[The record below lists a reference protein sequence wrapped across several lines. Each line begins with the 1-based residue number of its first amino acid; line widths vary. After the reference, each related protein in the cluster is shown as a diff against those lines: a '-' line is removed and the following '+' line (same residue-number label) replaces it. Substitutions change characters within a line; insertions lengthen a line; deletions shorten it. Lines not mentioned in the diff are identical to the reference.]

1 MTTDQDALFVQGV
14 IAGRPSALLELY
26 DRYAPLVFKQAYAAL
41 RDKLAAED
49 VVQETFTA
57 AWFEARSWVD
67 SGGAVVDWLLQ
78 LARERLQLKG
88 AAAATARAS
97 TTASDE
103 LPPLPVQLPQSLRDR
118 VLDSI
123 YGAGERLRPP
133 YARPQWARAVTAR
146 WLVWALAIIALAL
159 VLLFA

>member
-1 MTTDQDALFVQGV
+1 MTMDQDVLFLQDV

-26 DRYAPLVFKQAYAAL
+26 DRHAPLVFKQAYAAL

-67 SGGAVVDWLLQ
+67 SGGAVVDWLLR
-78 LARERLQLKG
+78 LARERLRMKG
-88 AAAATARAS
+88 ALESVRLPATAPDVTS
-97 TTASDE
+97 
-103 LPPLPVQLPQSLRDR
+103 VVLPQSLRDR

-133 YARPQWARAVTAR
+133 YTRPQWARGVAGR
-146 WLVWALAIIALAL
+146 WLMWVLVVVAALM
-159 VLLFA
+159 VLLFG

>member
-1 MTTDQDALFVQGV
+1 MNDQDVLVLEQV
-14 IAGRPSALLELY
+14 MAGRPSALLELY
-26 DRYAPLVFKQAYAAL
+26 DRHAPLVFKQAYAAL

-67 SGGAVVDWLLQ
+67 SGGAVVDWLMQ
-78 LARERLQLKG
+78 LARERLQNKG
-88 AAAATARAS
+88 IAAPTPAETPGDAAVPT
-97 TTASDE
+97 
-103 LPPLPVQLPQSLRDR
+103 LPQSLRDR

-133 YARPQWARAVTAR
+133 YSRPQWARAVSGR
-146 WLVWALAIIALAL
+146 WLVWVLVAVALAL
-159 VLLFA
+159 VVLFG

>member
-1 MTTDQDALFVQGV
+1 MTGDQDVLVLEDV
-14 IAGRPSALLELY
+14 MAGRPSALLELY
-26 DRYAPLVFKQAYAAL
+26 DRHAPLVFKQAYAAL

-78 LARERLQLKG
+78 LARERLQNKG
-88 AAAATARAS
+88 ATGSAAATAIIA
-97 TTASDE
+97 AE
-103 LPPLPVQLPQSLRDR
+103 APPLPQSLRDR

-133 YARPQWARAVTAR
+133 YTRPQWARSVTGH
-146 WLVWALAIIALAL
+146 WLVWVLVVLTLALA
-159 VLLFA
+159 VLLG

>member
-1 MTTDQDALFVQGV
+1 MTTDQDVLFLQGV

-26 DRYAPLVFKQAYAAL
+26 DRHAPLVFKQAYAAL

-67 SGGAVVDWLLQ
+67 GGGAVVDWLLQ

-88 AAAATARAS
+88 AATATRAAATA
-97 TTASDE
+97 SDD
-103 LPPLPVQLPQSLRDR
+103 PPTSAVQLPQSLRDR

-123 YGAGERLRPP
+123 YGAGDRLRPP
-133 YARPQWARAVTAR
+133 YARPQWARAATGR
-146 WLVWALAIIALAL
+146 WLVWALALIALAL